1 MHATRVLTRRHL
13 GQIIL
18 KVRKLTQQEI
28 QQGITLTILN
38 GTKKLSF
45 ECPLLLQSFAKKY
58 AIRCQNM
65 ANLNFIHMGVYFV
78 V

>member
-1 MHATRVLTRRHL
+1 MHATRVLTLRHL

-18 KVRKLTQQEI
+18 KVKLSQQEI

-45 ECPLLLQSFAKKY
+45 ECPLLLQSFTKKY

-65 ANLNFIHMGVYFV
+65 ANPNFIHMGVYFV

>member
-1 MHATRVLTRRHL
+1 MHATRVLNRRHL

-28 QQGITLTILN
+28 QQGITLKILN

-45 ECPLLLQSFAKKY
+45 ECPLLLQSL
-58 AIRCQNM
+58 QT
-65 ANLNFIHMGVYFV
+65 
-78 V
+78 